1 MPQPTASRPYTED
14 DALGTTHL
22 EAADPAPR
30 QSLLRRLLGLL
41 SWLVVVA
48 SAVALLVFG
57 IGPQTGAYRT
67 LTVLSNSMKPTFQA
81 GDVVIAT
88 AKPPKDVRKGDV
100 IIFTSPATKAVTT
113 HRVYRVLHGGDLPTV
128 ATKGDNN
135 NAADPFNLQLQGNQ
149 LWYMR
154 ASVPKFGYVIQAL
167 RKPWMMILA
176 MSCLG
181 LLAVTWMIR
190 IWFGERVE
198 DEEEDSPE
206 AEPGR

>member
-1 MPQPTASRPYTED
+1 
-14 DALGTTHL
+14 
-22 EAADPAPR
+22 
-30 QSLLRRLLGLL
+30 
-41 SWLVVVA
+41 
-48 SAVALLVFG
+48 
-57 IGPQTGAYRT
+57 
-67 LTVLSNSMKPTFQA
+67 
-81 GDVVIAT
+81 
-88 AKPPKDVRKGDV
+88 
-100 IIFTSPATKAVTT
+100 
-113 HRVYRVLHGGDLPTV
+113 
-128 ATKGDNN
+128 
-135 NAADPFNLQLQGNQ
+135 
-149 LWYMR
+149 MR